1 LGSVVRFVPSH
12 SIMSALE
19 EPKKPA
25 SGYFIYVNATREKV
39 QVELGQKSFGAVT
52 KLQADRWKS
61 MPANEKATYEKEAAE
76 RKSKYEKDVAA
87 FKEKGGVMGAAR
99 KEKKDLKSAKADKK
113 AKKEANT
120 ASGCPKRPAGGGYGC
135 YMSKNRAEISKS
147 LPAGSKIT
155 DVSKAAGDK
164 WKALSDAAKK
174 PYEDE
179 YKKLK
184 EKYDVDFKAWKES
197 QADGDAEEGD
207 EGDEGEDDED
217 KKGAAKKRAS
227 AAESPP
233 AKKAKAKAKPR
244 GAKESPG
251 PVIDPKLMEQATALK
266 FDGGLKNLA
275 AREELSSIS
284 HDKMLAALKQAGGLV
299 NKAKAALLGA

>member
-1 LGSVVRFVPSH
+1 
-12 SIMSALE
+12 MAALE
-19 EPKKPA
+19 EPKRPA

-39 QVELGQKSFGAVT
+39 QAELGQKSFGAVT

-61 MPANEKATYEKEAAE
+61 MPASEKSKYEKDAAE
-76 RKSKYEKDVAA
+76 LKSKYEKDVAA

-99 KEKKDLKSAKADKK
+99 KEKKDAKATKAGKK
-113 AKKEANT
+113 AKKEANA

-135 YMSKNRAEISKS
+135 YVSKNRADITKS

-155 DVSKAAGDK
+155 DVSKAAGDQ
-164 WKALSDAAKK
+164 WKALSAAAKK

-184 EKYDVDFKAWKES
+184 EKFDQDFKVWKES
-197 QADGDAEEGD
+197 QAADEE
-207 EGDEGEDDED
+207 EEGEDEEASPQKPKDAAP
-217 KKGAAKKRAS
+217 KKAEAKKRVS
-227 AAESPP
+227 AGGSAESPP
-233 AKKAKAKAKPR
+233 AKKAKAKAKGR
-244 GAKESPG
+244 GAKESPSG
-251 PVIDPKLMEQATALK
+251 PAIDPKLMEQAIALN
-266 FDGGLKNLA
+266 FDGPLKNLA
-275 AREELSSIS
+275 AREELSAVS